1 MEQYKEDCIFCKIIQ
16 KEIPSEAVYEDDHFF
31 AFLDSSPINPGHT
44 LVVPK
49 KHVDSLFEL
58 EGEYLKKYMAVIQ
71 KLAQAQKSGLGAE
84 GVNIH
89 QNNGAV
95 AGQSVFHIHFHV
107 IPRFEGDGFEHW
119 QGKPYEEGQAKE
131 IVDRIVQSV

>member
-1 MEQYKEDCIFCKIIQ
+1 MDENCLFCKIIQ
-16 KEIPSEAVYEDDHFF
+16 KQISSEVVYEDDHFF
-31 AFLDSSPINPGHT
+31 AFLDNNPINPGHT

-49 KHVDSLFEL
+49 MHVESLFEL
-58 EGEYLKKYMAVIQ
+58 EGEYLEKYMAVIQ
-71 KLAQAQKSGLGAE
+71 KIAYAQKVGLGAE

-119 QGKPYEEGQAKE
+119 QGKPYKEGEAESTMNKIIQG
-131 IVDRIVQSV
+131 I